1 MVLHKRRLKHEQEVL
16 SLQEQLLA
24 EKDFRVAL
32 EVQDEKLRLEMDD
45 EFGVKK
51 AWELLD
57 ILKKAWPIRR
67 NPFTVKSAMETI

>member
-1 MVLHKRRLKHEQEVL
+1 LVLHKRRLKHEQEVL

-57 ILKKAWPIRR
+57 ILKKA
-67 NPFTVKSAMETI
+67 